1 MTTNKPP
8 ENITQNITDK
18 DNQSPHDNRYV
29 DQWGKDW
36 ADEKA
41 REMTA
46 KLFRYPPYKG
56 IVWEPEEWIAQV
68 LREAVAAETEAC
80 AKVVDHFTGSLWD
93 ASEARLA
100 SQIVRAIR
108 DRKHD

>member
-1 MTTNKPP
+1 MTNP
-8 ENITQNITDK
+8 K
-18 DNQSPHDNRYV
+18 DNQSPHDNVYV
-29 DQWGKDW
+29 DEWGRDW

-41 REMTA
+41 RTVVEAFEFGEVECMSLDELTDMSLA
-46 KLFRYPPYKG
+46 NQRK
-56 IVWEPEEWIAQV
+56 IAQA

-80 AKVVDHFTGSLWD
+80 AKVGDHFTGSLWD

-108 DRKHD
+108 DRKHG